1 MSEYTPIE
9 IPSKP
14 SKDLVKGFAKFTE
27 NKETEE
33 TEEIQKLINKLQ
45 NNMKGKNIKVKM
57 DIKQKFKN
65 LMEQYGIKG
74 EVKEYSQITNG
85 HINETY
91 YVLVGNGASG
101 NHPYVFQKVNTYV
114 FKEPIK
120 VMNNIM
126 MIDNFIKNN
135 QKTSACKIITFLVNS
150 EYKNYTIT
158 EEGEFWRLCIF
169 EENTVTFEVV
179 ENPAILRS
187 SGYAFGD
194 FLNVIGDFPAER
206 LNITI
211 PDFHNTRKRLENFF
225 AVVEKDECNRAKDVK
240 DEIKVFEKHR
250 DFCCKLTD
258 MADAG
263 KLPLRPV
270 HNDTKYNNI
279 LLDKDT
285 FEPVCV
291 LDLDTI
297 MPGLVAHDF
306 GDAIRFAANRAAEDE
321 VDLGKVYLDFD
332 YFKEFTEGFT
342 GAIGKSLTDAEIE
355 TLALGAPTIT
365 FELASRFL
373 ADHIDGDRYF
383 AIHRENHNL
392 DRARCQMKLA
402 ADMMDKLE
410 LMCDFVQKSVGKTV
424 KNKYI

>member
-1 MSEYTPIE
+1 MKE
-9 IPSKP
+9 
-14 SKDLVKGFAKFTE
+14 KFE
-27 NKETEE
+27 QL
-33 TEEIQKLINKLQ
+33 IKL
-45 NNMKGKNIKVKM
+45 
-57 DIKQKFKN
+57 
-65 LMEQYGIKG
+65 YGING
-74 EVKEYSQITNG
+74 DIRDYSRITNG

-91 YVLVGNGASG
+91 YVLID
-101 NHPYVFQKVNTYV
+101 NHPHVNPYVFQKVNTYV
-114 FKEPIK
+114 FKDPVA

-135 QKTSACKIITFLVNS
+135 NKKSACKIITFLVNN
-150 EYKNYTIT
+150 EYKNYTVT
-158 EEGEFWRLCIF
+158 DSGEFWRLCIF
-169 EENTVTFEVV
+169 EKNTVTFEIV

-194 FLNVIGDFPAER
+194 FLNVISDFPAER

-225 AVVEKDECNRAKDVK
+225 KIVELDENNRAKGVK
-240 DEIKVFEKHR
+240 DEIKTFEKYH

-279 LLDKDT
+279 LLNKDT
-285 FEPVCV
+285 FEPACV

-321 VDLGKVYLDFD
+321 IDLEKVYLDAD
-332 YFKEFTEGFT
+332 YFKEFAKGFT
-342 GAIGKSLTDAEIE
+342 DAVGQSLTAAEIE
-355 TLALGAPTIT
+355 TLAFGAPTIT

-373 ADHIDGDRYF
+373 ADHIDGDKYF
-383 AIHRENHNL
+383 AVHRENHNL

-402 ADMMDKLE
+402 VDMMDKLDFMGE
-410 LMCDFVQKSVGKTV
+410 FVQACM
-424 KNKYI
+424 KN

>member
-1 MSEYTPIE
+1 MNIE
-9 IPSKP
+9 K
-14 SKDLVKGFAKFTE
+14 KFE
-27 NKETEE
+27 
-33 TEEIQKLINKLQ
+33 KLMELYGIR
-45 NNMKGKNIKVKM
+45 GK
-57 DIKQKFKN
+57 IKQ
-65 LMEQYGIKG
+65 
-74 EVKEYSQITNG
+74 YSQITNG

-91 YVLVGNGASG
+91 YVLVESG
-101 NHPYVFQKVNTYV
+101 PYVNPYVFQKVNTYV

-135 QKTSACKIITFLVNS
+135 NKKSACKIVTFLVN
-150 EYKNYTIT
+150 EKYENYTVT
-158 EEGEFWRLCIF
+158 EDDEFWRLCIF

-179 ENPAILRS
+179 ENPAILKS

-194 FLNVIGDFPAER
+194 FLNVISDFPADK

-211 PDFHNTRKRLENFF
+211 PDFHNTKKRLENFF
-225 AVVEKDECNRAKDVK
+225 RVVEADSQNRAKDVK
-240 DEIKVFEKHR
+240 EEISVFEKHR
-250 DFCCKLTD
+250 DFCCKLTE
-258 MADAG
+258 MSEAG

-279 LLDKDT
+279 LLNKDT

-321 VDLGKVYLDFD
+321 TELDKVYLDFD
-332 YFKEFTEGFT
+332 YFKEFTKGFI
-342 GAIGKSLTDAEIE
+342 GAIGRSLTDNEID

-373 ADHIDGDRYF
+373 ADHIDGDKYF
-383 AIHRENHNL
+383 AIHRPNHNL

-402 ADMMDKLE
+402 ADMEDKLD
-410 LMCDFVQKSVGKTV
+410 LMREFVKECARG
-424 KNKYI
+424 

>member
-1 MSEYTPIE
+1 MHI
-9 IPSKP
+9 
-14 SKDLVKGFAKFTE
+14 
-27 NKETEE
+27 KE
-33 TEEIQKLINKLQ
+33 KLIKL
-45 NNMKGKNIKVKM
+45 MS
-57 DIKQKFKN
+57 
-65 LMEQYGIKG
+65 LYGING
-74 EVKEYSQITNG
+74 EIKEYSQITNG

-91 YVLVGNGASG
+91 YVSVENGQSV
-101 NHPYVFQKVNTYV
+101 NPYVFQKVNTYV
-114 FKEPIK
+114 FKEPVK

-135 QKTSACKIITFLVNS
+135 VKKSACKIITFLSNN
-150 EYKNYTIT
+150 EYRNYTET
-158 EEGEFWRLCIF
+158 DDGEFWRICVF

-179 ENPAILRS
+179 ENPAILKS

-194 FLNVIGDFPAER
+194 FLNAIGDFPADR

-211 PDFHNTRKRLENFF
+211 PDFHNTKKRLENFF
-225 AVVEKDECNRAKDVK
+225 SVVERDEGNRAKDVK
-240 DEIKVFEKHR
+240 EEIKVFEKHR
-250 DFCCKLTD
+250 DFCCKLTE
-258 MADAG
+258 MAEGG

-306 GDAIRFAANRAAEDE
+306 GDAIRFAANKAAEDE
-321 VDLGKVYLDFD
+321 TELGKVYLDFD

-342 GAIGKSLTDAEIE
+342 EAVGRSLSPAEVE

-383 AIHRENHNL
+383 AIHRPGHNL

-402 ADMMDKLE
+402 LDMMEKLDV
-410 LMCDFVQKSVGKTV
+410 MCDFVRTSI
-424 KNKYI
+424 NK

>member
-1 MSEYTPIE
+1 MHEKFE
-9 IPSKP
+9 QLM
-14 SKDLVKGFAKFTE
+14 DL
-27 NKETEE
+27 
-33 TEEIQKLINKLQ
+33 
-45 NNMKGKNIKVKM
+45 
-57 DIKQKFKN
+57 
-65 LMEQYGIKG
+65 YGINGKI
-74 EVKEYSQITNG
+74 KEYSRITNG

-91 YVLVGNGASG
+91 YVLIENGERV
-101 NHPYVFQKVNTYV
+101 NPYVFQKLNTYV
-114 FKEPIK
+114 FKDPVK

-135 QKTSACKIITFLVNS
+135 NKKSACKIITFLVNG
-150 EYKNYTIT
+150 EFRNYTT
-158 EEGEFWRLCIF
+158 LKDGGFWRLCIF

-179 ENPAILRS
+179 ENPEILKS

-194 FLNVIGDFPAER
+194 FLNVISDFPVEK

-211 PDFHNTRKRLENFF
+211 PDFHNTKKRLENFF
-225 AVVEKDECNRAKDVK
+225 RIVNSDENNRAKDVK
-240 DEIKVFEKHR
+240 NEIKIFEKSH

-258 MADAG
+258 MAD
-263 KLPLRPV
+263 KNELPLRPV

-285 FEPVCV
+285 FKPVCV

-306 GDAIRFAANRAAEDE
+306 GDAIRFAANKAAEDE
-321 VDLGKVYLDFD
+321 IDLDKVCLDFD
-332 YFKEFTEGFT
+332 YFKQFTQGFT
-342 GAIGKSLTDAEIE
+342 GAVGKSMTDLETE
-355 TLALGAPTIT
+355 TLALGAPVIT

-373 ADHIDGDRYF
+373 ADHIDGDKYF

-402 ADMMDKLE
+402 TDMMEKLDA
-410 LMCDFVQKSVGKTV
+410 MCEFVQTAV
-424 KNKYI
+424 KAAK

>member
-1 MSEYTPIE
+1 ME
-9 IPSKP
+9 K
-14 SKDLVKGFAKFTE
+14 
-27 NKETEE
+27 
-33 TEEIQKLINKLQ
+33 
-45 NNMKGKNIKVKM
+45 
-57 DIKQKFKN
+57 KFKK
-65 LMEQYGIKG
+65 LMELYGING
-74 EVKEYSQITNG
+74 EIREYSQITNG

-91 YVLVGNGASG
+91 YVLVENGQYV
-101 NHPYVFQKVNTYV
+101 NPYVFQKVNTYV
-114 FKEPIK
+114 FKEPVK

-135 QKTSACKIITFLVNS
+135 NKKSACKIITFLVNG
-150 EYKNYTIT
+150 EYKNYT
-158 EEGEFWRLCIF
+158 EVDGEFWRICVF

-194 FLNVIGDFPAER
+194 FLNVISDFPAEK

-225 AVVEKDECNRAKDVK
+225 RIVGLDENNRAKDVR
-240 DEIKVFEKHR
+240 DEIKVFEKYH

-263 KLPLRPV
+263 KLPQRPV

-285 FEPVCV
+285 FKPVCV

-321 VDLGKVYLDFD
+321 VDLSKVYLDFD
-332 YFKEFTEGFT
+332 YYREFTRGFT
-342 GAIGKSLTDAEIE
+342 DAIGGSMTDAEIE

-373 ADHIDGDRYF
+373 ADHIDGDKYF
-383 AIHRENHNL
+383 AIHRADHNL
-392 DRARCQMKLA
+392 ERARCQMKLA
-402 ADMMDKLE
+402 TDMMDKLDD
-410 LMCDFVQKSVGKTV
+410 MCHFVMESVK
-424 KNKYI
+424 K

>member
-1 MSEYTPIE
+1 MNIE
-9 IPSKP
+9 E
-14 SKDLVKGFAKFTE
+14 KFGQLL
-27 NKETEE
+27 N
-33 TEEIQKLINKLQ
+33 
-45 NNMKGKNIKVKM
+45 V
-57 DIKQKFKN
+57 
-65 LMEQYGIKG
+65 YGIRGKI
-74 EVKEYSQITNG
+74 KEYSQITNG

-91 YVLVGNGASG
+91 YVLIESG
-101 NHPYVFQKVNTYV
+101 PYVNPYVFQKVNTYV
-114 FKEPIK
+114 FKEPVK

-135 QKTSACKIITFLVNS
+135 NKKSACKIVTFLTN
-150 EYKNYTIT
+150 EQYINYTVT
-158 EEGEFWRLCIF
+158 DDGEFWRLCIF
-169 EENTVTFEVV
+169 EENTVTFDVV
-179 ENPAILRS
+179 ENPAILKS

-194 FLNVIGDFPAER
+194 FLNVISDFPADK

-211 PDFHNTRKRLENFF
+211 PDFHNTKKRLENFF
-225 AVVEKDECNRAKDVK
+225 SVVESDKENRAKDVK
-240 DEIKVFEKHR
+240 EEIKVFEKHR
-250 DFCCKLTD
+250 DFCCKLTE
-258 MADAG
+258 MAEAG
-263 KLPLRPV
+263 KLPQRPV

-321 VDLGKVYLDFD
+321 TDLSKVYLDFD
-332 YFKEFTEGFT
+332 YFKEFTQGFT
-342 GAIGKSLTDAEIE
+342 GAVGRSLTGLEIE
-355 TLALGAPTIT
+355 ALALGAPIIT

-383 AIHRENHNL
+383 TIHRPNHNL

-402 ADMMDKLE
+402 GDMMEKLD
-410 LMCDFVQKSVGKTV
+410 LMCEFVQASI
-424 KNKYI
+424 NK

>member
-1 MSEYTPIE
+1 M
-9 IPSKP
+9 
-14 SKDLVKGFAKFTE
+14 
-27 NKETEE
+27 KE
-33 TEEIQKLINKLQ
+33 
-45 NNMKGKNIKVKM
+45 
-57 DIKQKFKN
+57 KFKN
-65 LMEQYGIKG
+65 LMNLYGING
-74 EVKEYSQITNG
+74 GVKDYRPITNG

-91 YVLVGNGASG
+91 YVEIENSQYVN
-101 NHPYVFQKVNTYV
+101 PYVFQKVNTYV
-114 FKEPIK
+114 FKNPVY

-135 QKTSACKIITFLVNS
+135 QKKSTCKIVTFLVNE
-150 EYKNYTIT
+150 EYKNYTVT
-158 EEGEFWRLCIF
+158 DDGEFWRLCIF
-169 EENTVTFEVV
+169 EENTVTFDVV
-179 ENPAILRS
+179 ENPAILKS

-194 FLNVIGDFPAER
+194 FLNVISDFPTAK

-225 AVVEKDECNRAKDVK
+225 RIVNLDENNRAKDVK
-240 DEIKVFEKHR
+240 DEIKIFEKYH

-258 MADAG
+258 MTNDG

-285 FEPVCV
+285 FKPVCV
-291 LDLDTI
+291 VDLDTI

-306 GDAIRFAANRAAEDE
+306 GDAIRFAANKAAEDE
-321 VDLGKVYLDFD
+321 TDLDKVYLDFD
-332 YFKEFTEGFT
+332 YYKEFTKGFV
-342 GAIGKSLTDAEIE
+342 GAIGQSMTDAETE
-355 TLALGAPTIT
+355 TLALGAPIIT

-373 ADHIDGDRYF
+373 ADHIDGDKYF

-402 ADMMDKLE
+402 TDMMDKLD
-410 LMCDFVQKSVGKTV
+410 LMCGFVKECVGE
-424 KNKYI
+424 